1 MNQPSN
7 DRDRDNQSVENEDL
21 SLAKP
26 PSKRRKWIVMAILLV
41 LSSLGIGTAVG
52 WYLIQKK
59 LLPLVETEA
68 GKYLHRPLNLGK
80 LQSVSLTSARVGK
93 SQLPPTQD
101 NPDHAVVETV
111 KVKFNL
117 LPLLF
122 KKTLPLDIILIQPDV
137 YIEQDK
143 TGLWTP
149 TDFGTGQQSNQGIKV
164 DVETI
169 QLQEADI
176 TLVARKK
183 NLTRELNPPVKGQF
197 NQGIVRFLEDG
208 KVIKFDATGNLD
220 QGGKLNLTGKAIA
233 KVIDIDIDAQKL
245 APKALDNLLGL
256 PLSLDEGTIDAT
268 IRVKLDN
275 APLPELYGT
284 AEITDVALQIPG
296 LPNPFSSSN
305 GKLYFQDSEII
316 LDQVSSLFGEV
327 KGIAN
332 GSLDISGAGK
342 YNISA
347 KSEPIDVNKVF
358 SALEL
363 TPTPVPLQGEV
374 KSDIA
379 VKGILDN
386 PVVQIAVEN
395 TTPTRIDQLDF
406 NQVQGNL
413 ELIGSNL
420 FVRNFSANP
429 TMGGT
434 ISGNGTVQLNDN
446 QNVYF
451 DVRGRNIPG
460 NKIAEK
466 YNTKLP
472 IELGLVSGMGAL
484 SFQATDLKETFHIV
498 SGVANFSLGNGI
510 VTVENLNYRD
520 GIWRSQIQANDVEFD
535 SLPFGKGTTPTIGKA
550 LVDGTFK
557 ASGEIN
563 DPKFNTLV
571 VSGDTTLNTVG
582 GVIYSPNIRVSKGIW
597 QGDFSTSKIQLRQ
610 LFPEI
615 PTEFNDNVGGDFYLT
630 GKIVDD
636 NTITG
641 KGDLTVAKGQVT
653 VTELVVAGKDWQTNA
668 IANNLELK
676 QLSSTTPDQFAG
688 LVNGQFNI
696 SGTIDNITPEGI
708 IAQGNGSLTL
718 PEGVFTANNLNIK
731 EGNFVTQ
738 IIPEGVD
745 LSLFADPNSEDF
757 ILEGNLGG
765 ELTAT
770 GKIDKLDPTAINA
783 KGSVSFSK
791 GIDLIDQAFTANIV
805 WNGSRLDVLQ
815 AQGNSLNATGYI
827 ELANNFFSDIP
838 NKLAAVNDFKF
849 NVIRANAIDLNRLKI
864 NLPSWAINLERNGK
878 VDFTGKISG
887 IPSAMDIDGNIN
899 LTNFSLENIAFNN
912 LQGKVRVA
920 PSLGVNL
927 FLSEGKTGRLED
939 WETRDTDRQGGQE
952 ISLNLDQDFLP
963 QSFTVAHN
971 DLLVRGI
978 GKQEI
983 VQIEVKD
990 IPLELLKII
999 AIKSPDLEIPPKL
1012 AAQPLAGKL
1021 SGDFTTNLYNLNTSG
1036 KNVVITSPILGKI
1049 QGSQIMGD
1057 FQYGEGYLALDNV
1070 KFQQGISKYQ
1080 FQGTLSQKDND
1091 IQMDGELSVEEGE
1104 IQNILI
1110 ALEIFELSDFGKPL
1124 GDRKYGKSQD
1134 LYLQSAS
1141 NSNSLFALNS
1151 QEKSIWQKLQKLAA
1165 IQAWINQEEQEQQKD
1180 LRLPELRELK
1190 GNFAGKVTVSGSL
1203 NQGLDADFQFQGK
1216 KWRWGKIKPEENPE
1230 KNLIAEQIIVNGDY
1244 REGILTILP
1253 IVINL
1258 PQPLSNNLPETATPS
1273 NPETALNPKVIISGS
1288 AGGETLLGKL
1298 TFKEIP
1304 IALIKRFVTL
1314 PKQIAFGGI
1323 IDAEATISGKQ
1334 SNPDVLGEITIR
1346 DTSLNDTLIE
1356 STKGSFNYS
1365 NARLNFSGSSVVAE
1379 DADPVTLKG
1388 TIPYELPFADTKPE
1402 SDLLKISLNVK
1413 NRGLTLLNI
1422 LSQGEVNWIDGA
1434 GEIVLDIDGNYDQA
1448 NNQPRN
1454 LIAKGSATIKDGKLA
1469 LRSLPDQDL
1478 TEVAANIEFNFD
1490 RISVKN
1496 VTGKFGNGE
1505 ISAVGTIPLGRPTVQ
1520 DNPLTINLENLKV
1533 DLKQLYKGDVA
1544 GQIAILGTALE
1555 PDITGNVTLSNGTV
1569 VLNNSST
1576 PNTTTIP
1583 ETTGIAAVTEY
1594 KNLQLQLGNNIY
1606 ISQPPIFTFLATGT
1620 LNLEGTFLFPIP
1632 EGTINLRKGQLNL
1645 FTTQL
1650 NLARGENNTAR
1661 FTRSNILDPYL
1672 EVTLVGS
1679 AIETYS
1685 NRILQDPTSTEIPDI
1700 RASQIGT
1707 LDTVDISAK
1716 VRGLASQ
1723 ITNNIQ
1729 LTSSPPRSQPEI
1741 LALLGG
1747 NFFNTIGDGSGTLG
1761 LASALFGSLNS
1772 QFTNLIPLGEIRL
1785 FPAQLSR
1792 DQNNPDRRLDALA
1805 GELAFDI
1812 TDKFSFSV
1820 LQILNIGDVPTQF
1833 GVRYRFDQNFVLR
1846 GSTNFQDDT
1855 RTTLEYQLRF

>member
-1 MNQPSN
+1 MNQSSN
-7 DRDRDNQSVENEDL
+7 DRDRDNKSIENEDL
-21 SLAKP
+21 SLDQP
-26 PSKRRKWIVMAILLV
+26 PSKRRKWIVIAILLL
-41 LSSLGIGTAVG
+41 LSTLGIGTVVG
-52 WYLIQKK
+52 WYLIEKK

-68 GKYLHRPLNLGK
+68 GKYLRRPLSIGK

-93 SQLPPTQD
+93 SKLPPTQD

-149 TDFGTGQQSNQGIKV
+149 TDFGTGEKDGTGIKV

-183 NLTRELNPPVKGQF
+183 NLTKELNPPVKGEF
-197 NQGIVRFLEDG
+197 NEGIVRFLEDG
-208 KVIKFDATGNLD
+208 KIIQFDATGNLD

-275 APLPELYGT
+275 APLPKLYGT
-284 AEITDVALQIPG
+284 AEINDVALQIPG
-296 LPNPFSSSN
+296 LPKPFSNSN
-305 GKLYFQDSEII
+305 GKLHFQDSEIT
-316 LDQVSSLFGEV
+316 LDQVRSLFGEV

-413 ELIGSNL
+413 ELIGSTL
-420 FVRNFSANP
+420 FVRNFSSQP
-429 TMGGT
+429 TMGGI
-434 ISGNGTVQLNDN
+434 ISGNGTIQLDDN

-451 DVRGRNIPG
+451 DVRGRNLPG

-472 IELGLVSGMGAL
+472 IELGLVSGRGAL
-484 SFQATDLKETFHIV
+484 SFQATDLKQTFHIV
-498 SGVANFSLGNGI
+498 DGVANFSLGNGI
-510 VTVENLNYRD
+510 VAIENLNYRD

-563 DPKFNTLV
+563 DPKFNTVV
-571 VSGDTTLNTVG
+571 VSGNATLNTVG
-582 GVIYSPNIRVSKGIW
+582 GVIYSPDIRVSQGIW
-597 QGDFSTSKIQLRQ
+597 QGDFITSNIQLRQ

-630 GKIVDD
+630 GKIVED

-641 KGDLTVAKGQVT
+641 KGDLVVANGQVT
-653 VTELVVAGKDWQTNA
+653 VAELVVAGKDWQTNA
-668 IANNLELK
+668 IAKNLELK

-688 LVNGQFNI
+688 LVNGQFNL

-745 LSLFADPNSEDF
+745 LSLFADPNSEDL

-770 GKIDKLDPTAINA
+770 GKIDQLDPTAVNA
-783 KGSVSFSK
+783 KGYVSFSK

-805 WNGSRLDVLQ
+805 WNGSRLDILQ
-815 AQGNSLNATGYI
+815 ANGNSLNATGYI
-827 ELANNFFSDIP
+827 ELANNFFTNIP
-838 NKLAAVNDFKF
+838 NKLAAVKDFRF

-864 NLPSWAINLERNGK
+864 NLPSWAINLERSGK

-899 LTNFSLENIAFNN
+899 LRNFFLENIAFNN
-912 LQGKVRVA
+912 LQGTVRVT
-920 PSLGVNL
+920 PGSGVNL
-927 FLSEGKTGRLED
+927 ALSDG
-939 WETRDTDRQGGQE
+939 ETRGTERQRGHE

-963 QSFTVAHN
+963 QSFTFANN
-971 DLLVRGI
+971 DFLVTGI
-978 GKQEI
+978 GRQEI
-983 VQIEVKD
+983 VQMEVQD
-990 IPLELLKII
+990 IPLELLKTI
-999 AIKSPDLEIPPKL
+999 AIKTPDLQIPPKL

-1036 KNVVITSPILGKI
+1036 KNVVVISPILGKI
-1049 QGSQIMGD
+1049 QGNQIVGN
-1057 FQYGEGYLALDNV
+1057 FQYGEGYLALDDV
-1070 KFQQGISKYQ
+1070 KFQQGMSKYQ
-1080 FQGTLSQKDND
+1080 FQGSLSQKDDD

-1134 LYLQSAS
+1134 LYPQSSS
-1141 NSNSLFALNS
+1141 NSNPLFALNA
-1151 QEKSIWQKLQKLAA
+1151 EDTAIWQQLQKLAA
-1165 IQAWINQEEQEQQKD
+1165 IQAWINQKEQEQQKD

-1190 GNFAGKVTVSGSL
+1190 GNFAGKVAVSGSL

-1216 KWRWGKIKPEENPE
+1216 KWRWGKTKPEDNPE
-1230 KNLIAEQIIVNGDY
+1230 KNLIAEQIIFKGDY

-1253 IVINL
+1253 IVIDL
-1258 PQPLSNNLPETATPS
+1258 PQPLPNNLPETATPS

-1304 IALIKRFVTL
+1304 ISLIKRFVTL
-1314 PKQIAFGGI
+1314 PKEIAFGGI
-1323 IDAEATISGKQ
+1323 IEAEATISGKQ

-1346 DTSLNDTLIE
+1346 DTTLNDTLIE
-1356 STKGSFNYS
+1356 STQGSFNYS
-1365 NARLNFSGSSVVAE
+1365 NARLNFFGSSIVAE
-1379 DADPVTLKG
+1379 NADPVTLEAS
-1388 TIPYELPFADTKPE
+1388 IPYELPFADTKPE
-1402 SDLLKISLNVK
+1402 TDLLKISLNVK

-1434 GEIVLDIDGNYDQA
+1434 GEIVLDIDGSYDQA

-1454 LIAKGSATIKDGKLA
+1454 LIARGSATINQGKIA
-1469 LRSLPDQDL
+1469 LKSLPNQYL
-1478 TEVAANIEFNFD
+1478 TEVEGNIDFNFD
-1490 RISVKN
+1490 RISVQS

-1505 ISAVGTIPLGRPTVQ
+1505 ISALGTIPLSRPTPQ
-1520 DNPLTINLENLKV
+1520 DNPLTINLENLTV
-1533 DLKQLYKGDVA
+1533 DLKELYRGEVA
-1544 GQIAILGTALE
+1544 GQISILGTTLE
-1555 PDITGNVTLSNGTV
+1555 PDITGNIILSNGTV
-1569 VLNNSST
+1569 VLNNT
-1576 PNTTTIP
+1576 TTAQNVTIPNTT
-1583 ETTGIAAVTEY
+1583 GISAVTEY
-1594 KNLQLQLGNNIY
+1594 KNLKLQLGNNIF

-1620 LNLEGTFLFPIP
+1620 LDLGGTFLFPIP
-1632 EGTINLRKGQLNL
+1632 EGTIRLEKGQLNL

-1661 FTRSNILDPYL
+1661 FTRNNILDPYL

-1679 AIETYS
+1679 AIENS
-1685 NRILQDPTSTEIPDI
+1685 RNLILQDPTSTEIPDI

-1707 LDTVDISAK
+1707 LDTVDISAE

-1723 ITNNIQ
+1723 ITNSIQ

-1747 NFFNTIGDGSGTLG
+1747 NFFNTIGSGSGTLG
-1761 LASALFGSLNS
+1761 LASALFGSLNA
-1772 QFTNLIPLGEIRL
+1772 QFTNLIPFGEIRL

-1792 DQNNPDRRLDALA
+1792 DENNPDRRLDALA
-1805 GELAFDI
+1805 GEIAFDI

-1855 RTTLEYQLRF
+1855 RTVVEYELRF